1 MVILNDVEI
10 FIKNFQK
17 TPRKKFIADI
27 NGSKK
32 LKYLVSK
39 LIEINFPRELQHIGF
54 FPNNKRNKFEELSD
68 VL

>member
-1 MVILNDVEI
+1 MWYVLYDSFIKEIREHVAILNDIEI

-32 LKYLVSK
+32 LKYLVS
-39 LIEINFPRELQHIGF
+39 
-54 FPNNKRNKFEELSD
+54 
-68 VL
+68 

>member
-1 MVILNDVEI
+1 MWHVLYDSFIKEIREHVAILNDVEI

-32 LKYLVSK
+32 SK
-39 LIEINFPRELQHIGF
+39 IFSFQTY
-54 FPNNKRNKFEELSD
+54 RN
-68 VL
+68 